1 MMQIKLSKRVML
13 CVSLMSVTL
22 NQAKQMKAHATQA
35 AAAVSYAKH
44 LYML

>member
-1 MMQIKLSKRVML
+1 ML

-35 AAAVSYAKH
+35 AAAAVSYAKH